1 MQADQTVLSLRP
13 VRIGNRGSLLIAPR
27 FGSSGPGAGAGGGL
41 SSDLPL
47 LRPHGAVPASSFK
60 VGDEDHEHVQYTRD
74 QLLQLRQVVD
84 AAKDILKI
92 KEEIAVE
99 VFGED
104 QSWGRGGANRITRL
118 APPITI
124 NKKVGHGP
132 IVRFEVEA
140 DTIVQCPSTVLSSP
154 ASGASGT
161 TPLEAPTELAN
172 EGQSSVPPMLEGEQD
187 FKAPLSTPGRDN
199 PVNESL
205 VLVPQPSLVAE
216 QRRHLRIMLGGVF
229 QVLSNNQFELLQ
241 SCKFVVDHAL
251 GIGWSALDIS
261 PLAADFAELF
271 TFLEDWRDS
280 RIQNPIAIFQ
290 KEVLDRMALM
300 KQELEDRWREIDEPA
315 AVQSEISATMQAL
328 CGRIEKTKLVLQDME
343 REYAQHEVILNE
355 TATRLVVIQGWITW
369 SERRLKDFETTLD
382 GILGAGWEDAD
393 KAEAAQIYAN
403 HKKEMMETRM
413 LTFSE
418 RLSDFFRD

>member
-1 MQADQTVLSLRP
+1 M
-13 VRIGNRGSLLIAPR
+13 VRKCTCKYLCAIHFCVFIYLLKLQNCIKAR
-27 FGSSGPGAGAGGGL
+27 L
-41 SSDLPL
+41 C
-47 LRPHGAVPASSFK
+47 FK
-60 VGDEDHEHVQYTRD
+60 FFQ
-74 QLLQLRQVVD
+74 
-84 AAKDILKI
+84 
-92 KEEIAVE
+92 
-99 VFGED
+99 
-104 QSWGRGGANRITRL
+104 RITRL

-140 DTIVQCPSTVLSSP
+140 DTIVQRPSTVLSSP

-161 TPLEAPTELAN
+161 TPLEAPTELGNFLPFLFLLNFSFIFLALTNDFVNTAN

-187 FKAPLSTPGRDN
+187 FKAPLSTPRRDN

-251 GIGWSALDIS
+251 GIGWSALDVR

-280 RIQNPIAIFQ
+280 RIQNPIALFQ

-300 KQELEDRWREIDEPA
+300 KQELEDGWREIDEPA